1 MKKILLIVLAMVLLA
16 SPVFAA
22 GWSVTVTWGRSIGPN
37 LASEQ
42 VFYSGTS
49 KCTVLPA
56 APTTC
61 NFVIP
66 TLTGEVWIRSYNTQ
80 GAFADT
86 SHVAISPEP
95 AAATGVIVTITSV
108 P

>member
-1 MKKILLIVLAMVLLA
+1 MKKILLIVLAIVFLA
-16 SPVFAA
+16 VPAFAA
-22 GWSVTVTWGRSIGPN
+22 SWSVTVSWGRSVGPN
-37 LASEQ
+37 LDREE
-42 VFYSGTS
+42 VFYNSTS

-66 TLTGEVWIRSYNTQ
+66 TLTGEVWVRSFNIQ

-86 SHVAISPEP
+86 SHIFIQPEP
-95 AAATGVIVTITSV
+95 AAATGVSVTVTYV

>member
-1 MKKILLIVLAMVLLA
+1 MKKLILIVLAMAFMA

-37 LASEQ
+37 LGSEQ
-42 VFYSGTS
+42 VFYSGVS

-56 APTTC
+56 APTSC

-66 TLTGEVWIRSYNTQ
+66 TLSGEVWIRSFNTQ
-80 GAFADT
+80 GTYADT

>member
-1 MKKILLIVLAMVLLA
+1 MKKLILIVLAMAFMA

-37 LASEQ
+37 LDREE
-42 VFYSGTS
+42 VFYIGTS
-49 KCTVLPA
+49 KCTILPV

-66 TLTGEVWIRSYNTQ
+66 SLSGEVWIRSFNTQ

-86 SHVAISPEP
+86 SHIPIQPEP